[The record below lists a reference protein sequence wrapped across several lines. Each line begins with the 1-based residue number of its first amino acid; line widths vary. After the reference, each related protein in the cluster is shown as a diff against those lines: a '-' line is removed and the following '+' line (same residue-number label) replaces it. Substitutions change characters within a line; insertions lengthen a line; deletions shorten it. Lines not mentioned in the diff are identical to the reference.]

1 VDTALH
7 GTGRG
12 SQSAG
17 FWQNVNFFVTIQVRR
32 TKCLHRYIFHKQEE
46 LPMAQN
52 TINRILL
59 VDDDEEIVRVLH
71 AYLERANFQV
81 LTAYDGE
88 TALHTIRH
96 DRPDLVV
103 LDLMLP
109 DQDGWEITRQLR
121 ADEQWAAL
129 PIIMLTA
136 RVEDTDKI
144 IGLEL
149 GADDYITKP
158 FNAREVV
165 ARIRTVLRRTQ
176 HNTNTP
182 PSRILHN
189 GTLTLDVHRHE
200 LRIDEAPVDLT
211 QTEFKLLQIFM
222 ENAGYAFTRI
232 DLIEQGLGYRYEGM
246 ERTLD
251 SHIKNLRKKI
261 EPDPKDPTYLQTVYG
276 VGYRFERVTPA
287 SQLPEKLSPEKLSPE
302 RVRAQ

>member
-1 VDTALH
+1 MSTNA
-7 GTGRG
+7 T
-12 SQSAG
+12 
-17 FWQNVNFFVTIQVRR
+17 
-32 TKCLHRYIFHKQEE
+32 
-46 LPMAQN
+46 
-52 TINRILL
+52 NRILL
-59 VDDDEEIVRVLH
+59 VDDDHEIVRVLR
-71 AYLERANFQV
+71 AYLEQANFQV
-81 LTAYDGE
+81 LAAYDGA
-88 TALHTIRH
+88 TALHAIHH

-109 DQDGWEITRQLR
+109 DRDGWEITRQLR
-121 ADEQWAAL
+121 ADEQWRAL

-165 ARIRTVLRRTQ
+165 ARIRTVLRRSQ
-176 HNTNTP
+176 NSAVGSA
-182 PSRILHN
+182 SRILRN
-189 GTLTLDVHRHE
+189 GNLTLDVHRHE
-200 LRIDEAPVDLT
+200 LLLDDTPVDLT

-232 DLIEQGLGYRYEGM
+232 DLIEQALGYGYEGM

-261 EPDPKDPTYLQTVYG
+261 EPDPKNPTFLQTVYG
-276 VGYRFERVTPA
+276 VGYRFERVPA
-287 SQLPEKLSPEKLSPE
+287 L
-302 RVRAQ
+302 